1 MAALASF
8 LRSIDRTCPCV
19 YLCDNA
25 AVLSDVKGWIG
36 EGSKASLAKNMDEDI
51 MREILQLLHQRSQE
65 NAATI
70 LAKVKSHRS
79 EPGNEYADVAAN
91 KGRQEPDDSA
101 QWNEASGRMVFTVK
115 KGNGVRHSTW
125 RAGVKKAIKEKAGAG
140 GGRASL
146 DPRLGLRGSPS
157 SRGAFVDPRHFWRQP
172 WIRESSVTVLDPGY
186 Q

>member
-1 MAALASF
+1 M
-8 LRSIDRTCPCV
+8 
-19 YLCDNA
+19 
-25 AVLSDVKGWIG
+25 
-36 EGSKASLAKNMDEDI
+36 
-51 MREILQLLHQRSQE
+51 
-65 NAATI
+65 
-70 LAKVKSHRS
+70 AKVKSHRG
-79 EPGNEYADVAAN
+79 EPVNEYADVTAN
-91 KGRQEPDDSA
+91 KGRQASDDSA

-172 WIRESSVTVLDPGY
+172 WIPGEFRDRSGSRIPIGTLLWIPVVLRGKPGSWLTWSKRD